1 FGQEE
6 ELISLYRARCPQ
18 TSLYRKLVTFKQI
31 KVFEYMG
38 KLIFLAMTTIDGCIS
53 NLAGI
58 KEWGIEA
65 GCVWNNRTL

>member
-1 FGQEE
+1 
-6 ELISLYRARCPQ
+6 
-18 TSLYRKLVTFKQI
+18 
-31 KVFEYMG
+31 MG